1 MNPIFIA
8 SQATQS
14 DGTEKDLTWPPTET
28 FVLGELRHGYL
39 GEIVP
44 FPHVA
49 KIPTWSEYTS
59 VTHAS
64 SDYDVVDFRTGD
76 TRGVLLKAPGAARI
90 TVTLSLLNGGSAAAY
105 MDVLI
110 SENGLENCVVYPAEV
125 TDPVPQVSP
134 SPVITTQPANSTIA
148 SGATA
153 TVSVVAAPVT
163 DYQWQTSPL
172 PSSNFTDIPNAKAAT
187 FTTPALTANKYY
199 RCRMNNTESGKT
211 KSPTVL
217 TTAALVTVTP

>member
-14 DGTEKDLTWPPTET
+14 DGTAQDLTWPPTET

-49 KIPTWSEYTS
+49 KIPTRSDYTS
-59 VTHAS
+59 ITHAS
-64 SDYDVVDFRTGD
+64 SNYDVVDFRTGD
-76 TRGVLLKAPGAARI
+76 TRGVLLKAPGSARI
-90 TVTLSLLNGGSAAAY
+90 TVTLHLIDGTDVAAY

-125 TDPVPQVSP
+125 TP
-134 SPVITTQPANSTIA
+134 
-148 SGATA
+148 
-153 TVSVVAAPVT
+153 
-163 DYQWQTSPL
+163 
-172 PSSNFTDIPNAKAAT
+172 
-187 FTTPALTANKYY
+187 
-199 RCRMNNTESGKT
+199 
-211 KSPTVL
+211 
-217 TTAALVTVTP
+217 